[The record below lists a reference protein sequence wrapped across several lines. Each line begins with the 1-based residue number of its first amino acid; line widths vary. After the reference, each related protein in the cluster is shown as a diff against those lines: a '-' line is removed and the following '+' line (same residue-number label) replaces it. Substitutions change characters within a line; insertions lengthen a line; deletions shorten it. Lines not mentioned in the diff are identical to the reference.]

1 MTNDYQLQA
10 AEIAKGIRSMAAK
23 AKANLHLRQF
33 WITIANMRN
42 LLPEWI
48 EQHDRETIFLDY
60 LCGKTL
66 AALDQQIL
74 ERIEDVRV
82 SGSFLAPL
90 VEKDSPKVF
99 CGYHL
104 GSFRAIIGYLAYLG
118 FDFSLVVNKDVYQNQ
133 AKEIQQTVSGLNTK
147 AGKSSKLNIICADD
161 LDAAYQMVRAM
172 RNGHSLVVY
181 ADGNT
186 GVGGAFRQDE
196 KMQQVSF
203 LNQKIAVRQGI
214 PYLAHLL
221 KIPIIPVI
229 SFRDA
234 AYEIVLHFLPP
245 IIAKK
250 GESKQDFCK
259 TTMQTL
265 FGYLEQWLRRYPLQ
279 WEGWGYIHRQLI
291 IQEKKRTE
299 LQKRNPHYSDLKFN
313 DQEFGLFIYGEDRCL
328 MDLQTYQ
335 THLLSQEAFNLLR
348 SYWNMDGKSISQ
360 KPALSSE
367 MLEYLCNQR
376 YLIS

>member
-10 AEIAKGIRSMAAK
+10 TEIAKGIRSMAAK

-42 LLPEWI
+42 LLPEWMD
-48 EQHDRETIFLDY
+48 QHDRETVFLDY
-60 LCGKTL
+60 MCEKTL
-66 AALDQQIL
+66 AALDQQVL
-74 ERIEDVRV
+74 ERIEDVRI

-90 VEKDSPKVF
+90 VEKESPKIF

-118 FDFSLVVNKDVYQNQ
+118 FDFSVVVNKDVYQNQ
-133 AKEIQQTVSGLNTK
+133 AKEIQQTVSSLNAK
-147 AGKSSKLNIICADD
+147 AGKSSQLNIICADD
-161 LDAAYQMVRAM
+161 LDAAYQMVRAV
-172 RNGHSLVVY
+172 RNGHSLIVY

-203 LNQKIAVRQGI
+203 LNREIAVRQGI
-214 PYLAHLL
+214 PYLAQLL

-245 IIAKK
+245 IRAKE
-250 GESKQDFCK
+250 GESKQDFCRS
-259 TTMQTL
+259 TMQTL
-265 FGYLEQWLRRYPLQ
+265 FAYLEQWLKRYPLQ
-279 WEGWGYIHRQLI
+279 WEGWGYIHRQLKI
-291 IQEKKRTE
+291 RVKEYDE
-299 LQKRNPHYSDLKFN
+299 LPKRNLHHMDLRFN

-335 THLLSQEAFNLLR
+335 THLLDQEAFGLLR
-348 SYWNMDGKSISQ
+348 SYWNMDGKGVIQ
-360 KPALSSE
+360 KQALSSE
-367 MLEYLCNQR
+367 MVEYLCNQR
-376 YLIS
+376 YLIA